1 MAYRWKDF
9 PDEDEAT
16 VAMANRPYRSY
27 PHAVAMQGYVPNNA
41 GYNTLGNQAQ
51 YAAQQ
56 MQGYN
61 PTNPIP
67 VEPEKE
73 SYITPRRA
81 PFGMDIQGQGAMGAA
96 DPERDQLMSQIE
108 ALESQLKQ
116 IDEQIA
122 AIDRSMPNMS
132 DTDWEI
138 AAKRAAVGDYAAY
151 DNMMNRSLTGAESYK
166 TKYENAVN
174 GLKNAEKLTWGLKSK
189 DEDNQLIA
197 KSQIGAALREW
208 DEYAA
213 KNGITKKPEIYN
225 RLQEAMNNTEDAMTA
240 RSFGNELALKIY
252 RKTATDEDLEKG
264 AAWAAQHPN
273 STEAK
278 EILAAIEANK
288 GKTTDAKARAKAYK
302 AGSDALFNEAANM
315 SKKQLED
322 WWRGLSNEK
331 KTQFKKYHKIDLV
344 KGKVE

>member
-132 DTDWEI
+132 DADWEI

-213 KNGITKKPEIYN
+213 KNGITQKPEIYN
-225 RLQEAMNNTEDAMTA
+225 RLQEALGAGTALNDTQVENEILSDLLDNNLPAEKLEKYTEWANNHKN
-240 RSFGNELALKIY
+240 S
-252 RKTATDEDLEKG
+252 KTATRVLQLVE
-264 AAWAAQHPN
+264 Q
-273 STEAK
+273 
-278 EILAAIEANK
+278 NK
-288 GKTTDAKARAKAYK
+288 GKTNEAKAKVKAYK

-315 SKKQLED
+315 SKTQLEA

>member
-1 MAYRWKDF
+1 
-9 PDEDEAT
+9 
-16 VAMANRPYRSY
+16 
-27 PHAVAMQGYVPNNA
+27 MQGYVPNNA
-41 GYNTLGNQAQ
+41 GYNSLGNQAQ

-61 PTNPIP
+61 PMNLANNETDQPSYQGIGNPRG
-67 VEPEKE
+67 PEQ
-73 SYITPRRA
+73 YNN
-81 PFGMDIQGQGAMGAA
+81 MGQGV
-96 DPERDQLMSQIE
+96 RDEAYVEKQQIMSQIE
-108 ALESQLKQ
+108 SLELQLKQ
-116 IDEQIA
+116 LDEQIA

-132 DTDWEI
+132 DADWEI

-151 DNMMNRSLTGAESYK
+151 DNMMNRSLNGADSYK

-174 GLKNAEKLTWGLKSK
+174 GLKNAEKLTWGLQSK

-197 KSQIGAALREW
+197 KNQIGAALREW

-225 RLQEAMNNTEDAMTA
+225 RLQEAMNNNEDTMTA

-252 RKTATDEDLEKG
+252 RKTATDADLEKG

-288 GKTTDAKARAKAYK
+288 GKTKEAKAKAKAYK
-302 AGSDALFNEAANM
+302 VGSDALFNEAANM

>member
-132 DTDWEI
+132 DADWEI

-174 GLKNAEKLTWGLKSK
+174 GLKNAEKLTWGLQSK

-225 RLQEAMNNTEDAMTA
+225 RLQEALGAGTALNDTQVENEILSDLLDNNLPAEKLAKYTEWANNHKN
-240 RSFGNELALKIY
+240 S
-252 RKTATDEDLEKG
+252 KTATRVLQLVKENEGKT
-264 AAWAAQHPN
+264 N
-273 STEAK
+273 EAK
-278 EILAAIEANK
+278 
-288 GKTTDAKARAKAYK
+288 AKRAKAEAEAK
-302 AGSDALFNEAANM
+302 ALYDSIANLPINKQFDVFGGWTGKQQKLFNQFYKMDA
-315 SKKQLED
+315 
-322 WWRGLSNEK
+322 
-331 KTQFKKYHKIDLV
+331 KTGAGV
-344 KGKVE
+344 K

>member
-1 MAYRWKDF
+1 
-9 PDEDEAT
+9 
-16 VAMANRPYRSY
+16 
-27 PHAVAMQGYVPNNA
+27 MQGYVPNDA
-41 GYNTLGNQAQ
+41 EYNSLGNQAQ

-61 PTNPIP
+61 PMNLANNETDQPSYQGIGNPRG
-67 VEPEKE
+67 PEQ
-73 SYITPRRA
+73 YNN
-81 PFGMDIQGQGAMGAA
+81 MGQGV
-96 DPERDQLMSQIE
+96 RDEAYMEKQQIMSQIE
-108 ALESQLKQ
+108 SLESQLKQ

-122 AIDRSMPNMS
+122 AIDRTMPNMS
-132 DTDWEI
+132 DADWEI

-151 DNMMNRSLTGAESYK
+151 DNMMNRSINGADSYK
-166 TKYENAVN
+166 TKYENALN
-174 GLKNAEKLTWGLKSK
+174 GLKNAEKLTWGLQSK

-213 KNGITKKPEIYN
+213 KNGIIKKPEVYN
-225 RLQEAMNNTEDAMTA
+225 RLQEALGAETSLNDIQVENEILSDLLDKNLSEEKLEKYTAWANNHKN
-240 RSFGNELALKIY
+240 S
-252 RKTATDEDLEKG
+252 KTATRVL
-264 AAWAAQHPN
+264 Q
-273 STEAK
+273 
-278 EILAAIEANK
+278 LIEQNK
-288 GKTTDAKARAKAYK
+288 GKTNEAKAKAKAYK
-302 AGSDALFNEAANM
+302 EGSDALFNEAANM